1 MKLRLL
7 DDSIR
12 LRLSRD
18 EVIAADER
26 GVVEGQT
33 RFPDGSVFTFALE
46 ALENGS
52 NASAS
57 YARDRLV
64 VKLPAPKISAW
75 AKDDTDVSLHGELAL
90 PLGGQLK
97 LLVEKDFRCISP
109 RDDEDQ
115 SNLFQNP
122 ARTC

>member
-18 EVIAADER
+18 EVIAAHEQ
-26 GVVEGQT
+26 GLVEGQT

-52 NASAS
+52 DASAS
-57 YARDRLV
+57 YTSDRMV
-64 VKLPAPKISAW
+64 VRLPAPRISAW
-75 AKDDTDVSLHGELAL
+75 AKDDTVVSVHGELEL
-90 PLGGQLK
+90 PLGGRLK
-97 LLVEKDFRCISP
+97 LLVGEGLPMRIAP
-109 RDDEDQ
+109 GR
-115 SNLFQNP
+115 
-122 ARTC
+122 